1 MVVVMVFELTDN
13 KLILLD
19 GEEEVGYILYDEHDT
34 HYVVT
39 YIYVK
44 PEYRGQSLANKLV
57 DEFVRIAK
65 EKELKIVPICS
76 VTNRLINRKY
86 PEMIL
91 D

>member
-1 MVVVMVFELTDN
+1 MMFELTEN
-13 KLILLD
+13 KLILKTD
-19 GEEEVGYILYDEHDT
+19 EEEVGYILYDEHDT

-44 PEYRGQSLANKLV
+44 PEFRGKNYANQLI

-65 EKELKIVPICS
+65 RELKIVPLCS
-76 VTNRLINRKY
+76 VTNRIMHRNH

-91 D
+91 